1 MKVLERREIEQVTD
15 DPFEFLET
23 SPLYPKWYWE
33 NREGT
38 NRIAGLGC
46 AHAQREVPVASDL
59 TYFAGLPFIYE
70 RDPLWKDFH
79 NQYYLPKLEWANK
92 QLFTNTDDPFS
103 FTFPKSARKEL
114 FAPYKRTDSPLFP
127 QWQKNVWDALSLIDK
142 KKLQKVV
149 LARKTSFT
157 FPSFLKPIQVLRKL
171 SQVKGRG
178 YLFFYQPTPDIAFL
192 GASPESLYK
201 RVGNQVYTEA
211 VAGTRK
217 RGKTGEEDET
227 LRDELIR
234 SPKDLKEF
242 AIVEDHLQKTL
253 LPHLENLTFEE
264 RKTILT
270 TPYVQHL
277 YSRLT
282 GTLKKGSD
290 ELLLSLLHPTPATLG
305 LPRDAAFDFL
315 LQTEPF
321 ARGLYAGPIG
331 WVNQSGA
338 EFAVGIRS
346 CLIEKNHAH
355 LFAAAGIL
363 EGSNPASEWEEL
375 EAKMALFKHGVF
387 NSEL

>member
-1 MKVLERREIEQVTD
+1 MKVLERREIEQITD

-23 SPLYPKWYWE
+23 SALYPKWYWE

-38 NRIAGLGC
+38 HQIAGVGC
-46 AHAQREVPVASDL
+46 AHAQREVPISPEV
-59 TYFAGLPFIYE
+59 TYYAGLPFLYE
-70 RDPLWKDFH
+70 RDPLWQSFH
-79 NQYYLPKLEWANK
+79 NQYYVPKLEWVNK
-92 QLFTNTDDPFS
+92 QLFANTNDPFS
-103 FTFPKSARKEL
+103 FTFPKSIRKEV
-114 FAPYKRTDSPLFP
+114 FSPYQRIDHPLFP
-127 QWQKNVWDALSLIDK
+127 QWQKNVWDALSLIEK

-149 LARKTSFT
+149 LARKTT
-157 FPSFLKPIQVLRKL
+157 FNFASFLKPVQILRKL
-171 SQVKGRG
+171 KQVKGQG

-217 RGKTGEEDET
+217 RGKTAEEDDT
-227 LRDELIR
+227 LRHELLH
-234 SPKDLKEF
+234 SVKDLKEF
-242 AIVEDHLQKTL
+242 AFVEDFLQKSL
-253 LPHLENLTFEE
+253 SPHLENLKFEE
-264 RKTILT
+264 RKSILA

-282 GTLKKGSD
+282 GTLKRGGD
-290 ELLLSLLHPTPATLG
+290 EHLLALLHPTPATLG
-305 LPRDAAFDFL
+305 TPRDAAFDYL

-331 WVNQSGA
+331 WVNQTGA

-363 EGSNPASEWEEL
+363 EGSNPTSEWEEL
-375 EAKMALFKHGVF
+375 EAKMALFKQGVF